1 MSKMDG
7 QFSLFDLDICVGR
20 TCPEPSAQEL
30 RQERISE
37 LSLKKPRELATAEYL
52 YLDLRAG
59 YGNLLGPYWEIN
71 SRLLGE
77 YWTLNTGA
85 SPSVA
90 VVSFLS
96 QILVAIVPA
105 KYYLSKAACLGILR
119 RASVRG
125 KELPPLLKY
134 ALEIQAELI
143 QILMQETETIAFCC
157 NQRDEVRDLNDFAG
171 ALQAQPGMKQQTF
184 VVSPEEQSEE
194 SSTEYLTPWDIQG
207 ERIFTENGVSPTLA
221 SADGGGGRNPAGL
234 VFAAG
239 VITKGNGE
247 CILTEEKHTSLT
259 SGGGQAGQ
267 GYPCVMTAGFC
278 ANASAE
284 ARSIGFQEE
293 CSPTLKGST
302 SGMPSVICLNDQGG
316 QRMDIYE
323 DITGTL
329 RAQMDGHPPLVLAT
343 QQGGAEIGVGI
354 CPTITSAAGTS
365 GNNQPVLFENHGVD
379 SRYTGPHD
387 VSPTISH
394 RDAGYI
400 FNVI

>member
-1 MSKMDG
+1 
-7 QFSLFDLDICVGR
+7 
-20 TCPEPSAQEL
+20 
-30 RQERISE
+30 
-37 LSLKKPRELATAEYL
+37 
-52 YLDLRAG
+52 
-59 YGNLLGPYWEIN
+59 
-71 SRLLGE
+71 
-77 YWTLNTGA
+77 
-85 SPSVA
+85 
-90 VVSFLS
+90 
-96 QILVAIVPA
+96 
-105 KYYLSKAACLGILR
+105 
-119 RASVRG
+119 
-125 KELPPLLKY
+125 
-134 ALEIQAELI
+134 
-143 QILMQETETIAFCC
+143 MQETETIAFCC
-157 NQRDEVRDLNDFAG
+157 NQRDEVRDLNDVAG

-194 SSTEYLTPWDIQG
+194 SSTEYLTPWDTQG

-221 SADGGGGRNPAGL
+221 GADGAGGRNPAGL

-394 RDAGYI
+394 RAGTGGNNLTILVESEHEQDDETYCI
-400 FNVI
+400 AGNIIGREDENGGNGFGYQPDISYTVQAGGNHRGGKPITGRGDEDDLIKIYRRERDRPCKESR